1 MTPLTSDERTLEQY
15 ICDLLKFRQLTGDK
29 FLEICA
35 VPKLKKHCFDMM
47 RNAGADMFSVDENNQ
62 TALSKAAESGNLV
75 LLRTLLE
82 QKLDPEHTDNFGET
96 ALMVALRC
104 GNRSVAE
111 CLLKIARE
119 NVKIIDNDGAT
130 LLHKAAWGNL
140 PELAKLLLEEY
151 GFDLE
156 AKDHYGR
163 TALHIAAYQGNTR
176 ILKYLLEKSANVNA
190 ADNEGK
196 TPIFSG
202 AYDGNLKAVK
212 LLCEYG
218 TDLLLKDNT
227 GLTVLEYAV
236 SRKEFETAKFLNKKS
251 GIVYPKLEN
260 MIKQHKSEQHLL
272 AKERIKEIKNISIN
286 DDLTM
291 PEKFRIFRV
300 QAVEN

>member
-15 ICDLLKFRQLTGDK
+15 IGDLLKSQQLTGNK
-29 FLEICA
+29 FLEFCA
-35 VPKLKKHCFDMM
+35 FPKLKKHCFDMM
-47 RNAGADMFSVDENNQ
+47 RDAGVNMFSVDENNQ
-62 TALSKAAESGNLV
+62 TALFKAAESGNLV
-75 LLRTLLE
+75 LLRALLE
-82 QKLDPEHTDNFGET
+82 EKIAPEHTDNFGET

-111 CLLKIARE
+111 CLLKIARDP
-119 NVKIIDNDGAT
+119 VKIIDNEGAT

-156 AKDHYGR
+156 IKDHYGR

-176 ILKYLLEKSANVNA
+176 ILKFLLEKSADVNA

-202 AYDGNLKAVK
+202 AYDGNLKTVK
-212 LLCEYG
+212 MLCEYG
-218 TDLLLKDNT
+218 ADLLLKDNT

-236 SRKEFETAKFLNKKS
+236 GRKEFETAKFLNGKL
-251 GIVYPKLEN
+251 GNIYLNLEN
-260 MIKQHKSEQHLL
+260 MIREYNTAQHLCVREL
-272 AKERIKEIKNISIN
+272 MKGIN
-286 DDLTM
+286 
-291 PEKFRIFRV
+291 K
-300 QAVEN
+300 